1 MNPTIALF
9 CFVGLLIVLL
19 VLVLSAIR
27 IVREYER
34 LVVFRL
40 GKAIG
45 ARGPGIVF
53 LIPIVD
59 QPVKVDL
66 REQFQEIPHQ
76 TCITKDNVTI
86 SVDFLIYSKVVNAVS
101 SVVQVGNFAG
111 ASQGIATTTLRA
123 VIGDIILDD
132 VLAQREHINTVLRTK
147 LDEVTERWGVKVT
160 AVEIREI
167 IPPRDI
173 QEAMTRQMSAERTRR
188 AVVTEADGKRQ
199 AAITVADGDKQAV
212 ILRSEGERQARILQA
227 EGYSLALQTIFNVA
241 RGIDSKTMSLQYM
254 DTLKQLGASPA
265 TKYIFPMEFTNLVQG
280 LTQFIQNANADG
292 GSAEA
297 SMVVVPDSTIANRS
311 ARGDAPSSPGTGTAQ
326 TGAE

>member
-1 MNPTIALF
+1 M
-9 CFVGLLIVLL
+9 
-19 VLVLSAIR
+19 
-27 IVREYER
+27 REYER
-34 LVVFRL
+34 IVVFRL
-40 GKAIG
+40 GKSIG
-45 ARGPGIVF
+45 SKGPGLVL

-66 REQFQEIPHQ
+66 REQYQEIPHQ

-86 SVDFLIYSKVVNAVS
+86 SVDFLIYSKVLDATS
-101 SVVQVGNFAG
+101 SVVQVQNFAG

-132 VLAQREHINTVLRTK
+132 VLAQREHINQVLRTK

-188 AVVTEADGKRQ
+188 AVVTEADGRKQ
-199 AAITVADGDKQAV
+199 AAITVAEGDKQAV
-212 ILRSEGERQARILQA
+212 ILRAEGDRQSRILQA
-227 EGYSLALQTIFNVA
+227 EGFSLALQTIFNVA
-241 RGIDSKTMSLQYM
+241 RNIDPKTLSLQYL

-265 TKYIFPMEFTNLVQG
+265 TKFVFPMEFTNLLRPFLGYVSEAEG
-280 LTQFIQNANADG
+280 NGGG
-292 GSAEA
+292 GSQESRVAVA
-297 SMVVVPDSTIANRS
+297 DSTAAPGPAVPP
-311 ARGDAPSSPGTGTAQ
+311 ARPAGSGGEKPPTT
-326 TGAE
+326 